1 MNGLERVDLHML
13 TRLCLFASWQ
23 AKDAIVFCR
32 RIIRYAENGLLFYN
46 ICNVFAILKEY
57 DTDEGRKRLLMIK
70 ELGKLDSMSYIP
82 REIKAS
88 FGCVFEA
95 IVN

>member
-23 AKDAIVFCR
+23 AKDAITFCR

-46 ICNVFAILKEY
+46 VCNVFAILKEY
-57 DTDEGRKRLLMIK
+57 DTDEGHKRLCFMKEQGKIDSLMYSLEKIK
-70 ELGKLDSMSYIP
+70 ML
-82 REIKAS
+82 
-88 FGCVFEA
+88 FES
-95 IVN
+95 ILSKM